1 MLGAAA
7 LFAFALLL
15 IACAGGIVLR
25 QFHEVSDDKLAAES
39 ISQSLHFSIEGL
51 KGTVDRLNLDIRD
64 LTERNTQ
71 LERVLKA
78 SQALIRERL
87 PTHATTGAAP

>member
-25 QFHEVSDDKLAAES
+25 QFQAVATDATAAEG
-39 ISQSLHFSIEGL
+39 INHALHDANATLQASN
-51 KGTVDRLNLDIRD
+51 DRFRLDNRD
-64 LTERNTQ
+64 LVERVTN

-78 SQALIRERL
+78 SQALLLERI
-87 PTHATTGAAP
+87 PHATTGAAP